1 MRSFLVDTPL
11 PKSRFKKVHL
21 ISKKINVLAMLFLSL
36 SVLSESMTEHV
47 INHES
52 INRTYLKYIPA
63 DLDLKNE
70 VDLFIGIHG
79 YTGTAT
85 GFEKQTTGGFN
96 DAADKYKFLA
106 IYPQGLYLSL
116 IHI

>member
-1 MRSFLVDTPL
+1 
-11 PKSRFKKVHL
+11 
-21 ISKKINVLAMLFLSL
+21 MLFLSL
-36 SVLSESMTEHV
+36 SVLSESMTEHA

-85 GFEKQTTGGFN
+85 GFEMQTTGGFN
-96 DAADKYKFLA
+96 DAANKYKFCKTKKKRRGNKVFTFFWEHY
-106 IYPQGLYLSL
+106 IWFKCTYNFFK
-116 IHI
+116 